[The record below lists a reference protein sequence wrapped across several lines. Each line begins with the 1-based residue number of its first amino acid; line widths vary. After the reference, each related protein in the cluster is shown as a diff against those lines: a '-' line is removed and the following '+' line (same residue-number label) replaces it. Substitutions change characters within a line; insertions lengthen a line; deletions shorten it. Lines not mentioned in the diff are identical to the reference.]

1 MGIGLNTIKF
11 EMIRMLLKNGFFLV
25 SILSCL
31 TQLTFGSHY
40 VSLRGMGQ
48 PKYKKKFSHFAY
60 ANPVAPKGGHLN
72 LYTASR
78 FTTVHPY
85 TDVGVPPPYINL
97 IYATLMKPA
106 RDNLE
111 AAYPYLAESVTID
124 PMHTSV
130 VFTLRKNAVFHN
142 GEPIQAEDVAF
153 SFSILKKEGPLSL
166 RSLLQHIS
174 KVEIVD
180 ERTIK
185 FIFQEPNK
193 ALAYHLGSLPVFCK
207 KSLLG
212 KDWQKEPSLMGSGP
226 YKIQSYELGN
236 FITYERVKNWWGES
250 IASNKGFY
258 NFDSIKVTYYA
269 DSRVGFESFKKGLV
283 DWWRDERISNWYKG
297 YDFEAYRQGKVK
309 KISFAK
315 PYYHGLT
322 GLFMNTRRPHLEDIR
337 VRKALSLLFDFEWLN
352 RARFFNSY
360 KRNTSIFMNSGYGAP
375 QIMTAKERKLAAVYG
390 MDSLEEDEKRT
401 TRSLSIK
408 DDRDRFAKAL
418 LLLKEAGWVLQN
430 GTLVSEKTGQPMVL
444 DLVVPS
450 SGHVPL
456 FQHFLGNLKKMGI
469 EVHIKGID
477 RACYTALER
486 NLEFDLIFHFHPDVV
501 IPGAEQDLFWSSKGV
516 NSLGTFNLS
525 GVSDPI
531 VDDLVSRIK
540 TAENRIELKTYTAL
554 LDRLVTLGYY
564 LIPGWVPQ
572 KSYIAYWR
580 KLNVLHKDASLYEI
594 DTWWVR
600 TQKKAH

>member
-1 MGIGLNTIKF
+1 
-11 EMIRMLLKNGFFLV
+11 
-25 SILSCL
+25 
-31 TQLTFGSHY
+31 
-40 VSLRGMGQ
+40 
-48 PKYKKKFSHFAY
+48 
-60 ANPVAPKGGHLN
+60 
-72 LYTASR
+72 
-78 FTTVHPY
+78 
-85 TDVGVPPPYINL
+85 
-97 IYATLMKPA
+97 
-106 RDNLE
+106 
-111 AAYPYLAESVTID
+111 
-124 PMHTSV
+124 
-130 VFTLRKNAVFHN
+130 
-142 GEPIQAEDVAF
+142 
-153 SFSILKKEGPLSL
+153 
-166 RSLLQHIS
+166 
-174 KVEIVD
+174 
-180 ERTIK
+180 
-185 FIFQEPNK
+185 
-193 ALAYHLGSLPVFCK
+193 
-207 KSLLG
+207 
-212 KDWQKEPSLMGSGP
+212 
-226 YKIQSYELGN
+226 
-236 FITYERVKNWWGES
+236 
-250 IASNKGFY
+250 
-258 NFDSIKVTYYA
+258 
-269 DSRVGFESFKKGLV
+269 
-283 DWWRDERISNWYKG
+283 
-297 YDFEAYRQGKVK
+297 
-309 KISFAK
+309 
-315 PYYHGLT
+315 
-322 GLFMNTRRPHLEDIR
+322 
-337 VRKALSLLFDFEWLN
+337 
-352 RARFFNSY
+352 
-360 KRNTSIFMNSGYGAP
+360 
-375 QIMTAKERKLAAVYG
+375 MTAKERKLAAVYG